1 MFPLDVGQS
10 DRSYRFTHVKCR
22 STNRGRCFRGLVQWK
37 IIRCYLF
44 ARWPKASVNDGKT
57 TRTTRSD
64 PSTLCHMT
72 LDFAF
77 VCVCVSCRVQ
87 LCCPPHLLLGFQ
99 SSWPTCCPSTC
110 LHSCGSTPASWLP
123 PIDLFQETL
132 TAGRKREAEK
142 IFFLPELFNF
152 FSKLQ

>member
-10 DRSYRFTHVKCR
+10 DRTYRFTHVKCC
-22 STNRGRCFRGLVQWK
+22 STDRGRCFRGLVQWK
-37 IIRCYLF
+37 IIRCYLHDDQKPPLTMEKPPEPPGLTHPHF
-44 ARWPKASVNDGKT
+44 VTWHLT
-57 TRTTRSD
+57 L
-64 PSTLCHMT
+64 PS
-72 LDFAF
+72 
-77 VCVCVSCRVQ
+77 CVCVSCRVQ